1 MVGRGLE
8 TMKSINYKLVS
19 APNRSKLDD
28 GRRNHDDPHLLRPYS
43 RPLSHKKPLS
53 TEKMVE
59 EVDLLLLSTR
69 EGLSASVRDDRRVQ
83 LGDAH
88 SVEIGASAR

>member
-1 MVGRGLE
+1 
-8 TMKSINYKLVS
+8 
-19 APNRSKLDD
+19 
-28 GRRNHDDPHLLRPYS
+28 
-43 RPLSHKKPLS
+43 
-53 TEKMVE
+53 MVE